1 MQTKK
6 QTRISIAGTSFNVI
20 CYKSKTLS
28 NGEHPLMLRITKDG
42 KRCMQSLGI
51 SVNPKYWDFTKNQ
64 PKKNCPSRELIQTI
78 ILEKTHTLN
87 EKILRKKGYQEDFTP
102 QSLLQE
108 DTTYK
113 NKQTVDEFYKAT
125 IADLRSIGKIGNSYA
140 YLNSYNCLKQF
151 NNGQKLNYYFAQI
164 NLSFLKS
171 LETWLEQKGLKETTL
186 SFHFR
191 TLRAAFN
198 KAVEVRLIDPQ
209 KNPFTSFKLSKF
221 NTKTRKRALRKEEV
235 LTIIS
240 KDYSE
245 QPEFEFAHDVFTFSY
260 LCGGI
265 SFVDIA
271 NLTQENIQEGRLTYR
286 RQKTNGLISLRLMDQ
301 ALEII
306 AKYAQQC
313 EKSGYIFP
321 IYHKARHITPMQ
333 KSNRCKKICK
343 QVNTDLK
350 LIGKELG
357 ISGDLTTYVARHS
370 FATILKKS
378 GVNIGII
385 SEALGHQDL
394 KTTAIYLGKF
404 DDEQVDQAMAM
415 LL

>member
-1 MQTKK
+1 MN
-6 QTRISIAGTSFNVI
+6 ISIV
-20 CYKSKTLS
+20 CYRQKTLA

-42 KRCMQSLGI
+42 KRCMKSLGI
-51 SVNPKYWDFTKNQ
+51 SVNPKYWNFAKNQ
-64 PKKNCPSRELIQTI
+64 PKANCPCRELIQKI
-78 ILEKTHTLN
+78 MLDKTSDLN
-87 EKILRKKGYQEDFTP
+87 EKILRKKGFQEDFTA

-108 DTTYK
+108 DPTYK
-113 NKQTVDEFYKAT
+113 NTQTVDEFYKAT
-125 IADLRSIGKIGNSYA
+125 IAHLRSIGRIGNSYA

-151 NNGQKLNYYFAQI
+151 NNGQKLNYSFHQI
-164 NLSFLKS
+164 NLAFLKA
-171 LETWLEQKGLKETTL
+171 LESWLQQKGLRETTL

-198 KAVEVRLIDPQ
+198 KAIEAGLVDARKKHFV
-209 KNPFTSFKLSKF
+209 SFKPSKF
-221 NTKTRKRALRKEEV
+221 NTKTRKRALSKEEV
-235 LTIIS
+235 LAIIS
-240 KDYSE
+240 KDFTE
-245 QPEFEFAHDVFTFSY
+245 QPELEFAHDVFTFSY

-265 SFVDIA
+265 SFVDMA

-306 AKYAQQC
+306 AKYARQC

-333 KSNRCKKICK
+333 KTNRCKKICK
-343 QVNTDLK
+343 DVNADLK

-357 ISGDLTTYVARHS
+357 ISSELTTYVARHS

-394 KTTAIYLGKF
+394 KTTAVYLGKF
-404 DDEQVDQAMAM
+404 DDEQVDQAMDY